1 MTAIGFIGLGNMGAP
16 MAANLVKAG
25 NQVTGYDLV
34 PAAVAALAANGGR
47 PAASAVEAIA
57 AVDIVITMLP
67 AGPQVREVYLGNA
80 GILGRARKDALLI
93 DCSTIDVDTAR
104 GVAAAAHESGFEM
117 VDAPVSGGTAGAA
130 AATLTFMVGGEASA
144 FVRARPILEAMG
156 RTIVHTGPA
165 GNGQAVKICNNMLLA
180 ISMIGVCEAFTLAQK
195 LGLAPQI
202 LFDVVSKST
211 GQCWALTGYCP
222 VPGPVPSSPANR
234 DYSAGFTAAMMLKD
248 LRLAQQ
254 AAGAVAAPTPM
265 GAAAAALYQM
275 LVDDGAGGFD
285 FSAIYRFIAKSEP
298 KIRNE

>member
-16 MAANLVKAG
+16 MAANLIKAG
-25 NQVTGYDLV
+25 HQVTGYDLV
-34 PAAVAALAANGGR
+34 PEAVSALAEKGGR
-47 PAASAVEAIA
+47 AAASAAEAIA
-57 AVDIVITMLP
+57 AADIVITMLP

-80 GILGRARKDALLI
+80 GVLGRARRGALLI

-104 GVAAAAHESGFEM
+104 AVAAAAGEAGFDM
-117 VDAPVSGGTAGAA
+117 LDAPVSGGTAGAA
-130 AATLTFMVGGEASA
+130 AATLTFMVGGEAAA
-144 FVRARPILEAMG
+144 FARAQPILEAMG

-195 LGLAPQI
+195 LGLTSQT

-234 DYSAGFTAAMMLKD
+234 DYAAGFTAAMMLKD

-265 GAAAAALYQM
+265 GAAAANLYQ
-275 LVDDGAGGFD
+275 LFVDEGTGAFD
-285 FSAIYRFIAKSEP
+285 FSAIYRFIAKSQT
-298 KIRNE
+298 KI

>member
-25 NQVTGYDLV
+25 HQVTGYDLV
-34 PAAVAALAANGGR
+34 PATVAALAANGGR

-93 DCSTIDVDTAR
+93 DCSTIDVATAR
-104 GVAAAAHESGFEM
+104 GVAAAAHEAGFDM

-144 FVRARPILEAMG
+144 FARARPILEAMG

-165 GNGQAVKICNNMLLA
+165 GNGQTVKICNNMLLA

-195 LGLAPQI
+195 LGLAPQT
-202 LFDVVSKST
+202 LFDVVSTST

-234 DYSAGFTAAMMLKD
+234 DYAAGFTAAMMLKD

-285 FSAIYRFIAKSEP
+285 FSAIYRFIARSEP